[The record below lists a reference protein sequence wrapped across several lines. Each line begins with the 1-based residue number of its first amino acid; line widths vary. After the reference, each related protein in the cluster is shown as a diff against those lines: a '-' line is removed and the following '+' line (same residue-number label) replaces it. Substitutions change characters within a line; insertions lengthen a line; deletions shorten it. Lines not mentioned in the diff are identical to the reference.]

1 MNHAATVWVCVMVSK
16 DTMTLPDPAAAQN
29 QTKRILSIDAMRG
42 LIIIFMM
49 LDHIKERFA
58 LHIPILDPMDLAQTS
73 PAMYFSRYLAHLC
86 APMFVFLTGLS
97 AWLYAHPANQ
107 AFRSPSRFLAKRGLF
122 LIVLELTAVYLV
134 WAGSISTIFLQVIW
148 AIGLCMLALAVLSK
162 LNYWLVGLL
171 GFAIVIGHNLLSPVH
186 FTPDEWGYN
195 LWTLMHDRGY
205 LTDTGPFTI
214 RVSYPVLPWIGVI
227 LVGYFAGPLYA
238 QSRSPENRKKLLL
251 SLGLGCYALL
261 LVLRGFNLYGESLP
275 WESQQST
282 LLTLMAFFNFTKYPP
297 SLDFLLITIGTG
309 LLLLC
314 LFESLDNRFIRALTV
329 FGSAPMF
336 IYLLHL
342 YVILLCYSLCY
353 AVFGANQGDR
363 FGVDSYYLIWAFAIL
378 LPLALYKP
386 TQWFAQYKHR
396 EKHLKPWLTY
406 F

>member
-1 MNHAATVWVCVMVSK
+1 
-16 DTMTLPDPAAAQN
+16 
-29 QTKRILSIDAMRG
+29 
-42 LIIIFMM
+42 
-49 LDHIKERFA
+49 
-58 LHIPILDPMDLAQTS
+58 
-73 PAMYFSRYLAHLC
+73 
-86 APMFVFLTGLS
+86 
-97 AWLYAHPANQ
+97 
-107 AFRSPSRFLAKRGLF
+107 
-122 LIVLELTAVYLV
+122 
-134 WAGSISTIFLQVIW
+134 
-148 AIGLCMLALAVLSK
+148 
-162 LNYWLVGLL
+162 
-171 GFAIVIGHNLLSPVH
+171 
-186 FTPDEWGYN
+186 
-195 LWTLMHDRGY
+195 
-205 LTDTGPFTI
+205 
-214 RVSYPVLPWIGVI
+214 
-227 LVGYFAGPLYA
+227 
-238 QSRSPENRKKLLL
+238 
-251 SLGLGCYALL
+251 
-261 LVLRGFNLYGESLP
+261 VLRGFNLYGESLP
-275 WESQQST
+275 WQSQQST